1 MGCYGCFDFWFF
13 AYPYKIFTVA
23 SGVLAWRLSLSD
35 SIILRTWYAIFSY
48 WFYYFKGGDN
58 LEKN

>member
-23 SGVLAWRLSLSD
+23 SGVTGLSVYPFLIASFLGTVCD
-35 SIILRTWYAIFSY
+35 FFLLVLLFQREVII
-48 WFYYFKGGDN
+48 
-58 LEKN
+58 